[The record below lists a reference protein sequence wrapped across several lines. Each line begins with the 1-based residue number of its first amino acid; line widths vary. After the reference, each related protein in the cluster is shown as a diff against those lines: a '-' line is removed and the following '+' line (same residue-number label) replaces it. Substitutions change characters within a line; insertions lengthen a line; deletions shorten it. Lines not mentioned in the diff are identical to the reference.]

1 MKKTRIAIE
10 VSDFLERTGCSA
22 AQLARESEVSPV
34 RIHSLIKGKQKD
46 ILSSHADALRE
57 AMARLIAT
65 PTSTSG
71 SGEEGSHA

>member
-10 VSDFLERTGCSA
+10 VSDFLEHSCFSA
-22 AQLARESEVSPV
+22 ARLARESDVSPV

-57 AMARLIAT
+57 AMARL
-65 PTSTSG
+65 TSTPP
-71 SGEEGSHA
+71 EEKEAPHA

>member
-10 VSDFLERTGCSA
+10 VSDFLEHSGFSA
-22 AQLARESEVSPV
+22 ARLARESDVSPV

-57 AMARLIAT
+57 AMARL
-65 PTSTSG
+65 TSTPP
-71 SGEEGSHA
+71 EKEAPHA

>member
-10 VSDFLERTGCSA
+10 VSGFLEHSGFSA
-22 AQLARESEVSPV
+22 ARLARESDVSPV

-57 AMARLIAT
+57 AMARL
-65 PTSTSG
+65 TSTPP
-71 SGEEGSHA
+71 EEKETPHA